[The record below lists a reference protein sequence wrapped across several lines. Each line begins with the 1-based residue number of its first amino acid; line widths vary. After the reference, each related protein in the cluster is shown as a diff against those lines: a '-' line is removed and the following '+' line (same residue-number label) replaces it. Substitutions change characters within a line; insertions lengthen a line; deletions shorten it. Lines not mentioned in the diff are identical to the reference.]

1 MTKRHPETAMD
12 MTTEQQA
19 IELCREGRK
28 EAFRPLVDAYF
39 ARCVRLARAF
49 VGDMEDARD
58 LVQDAFVVAYRALD
72 DFELGRPFY
81 PWLRGILLN
90 RCRAHVRTRNRAS
103 RRRDRAAE
111 SPGHWVLGA
120 PPGQSAAARRTA
132 DLVRR
137 ALAAVSEG
145 DREILVLKHMEGY
158 SYDELAEH
166 FGIERGTV
174 ASRLYRARKRMRD
187 ALAELDPTL
196 VEGEAGDETRRGDA
210 PAAGEEAR

>member
-1 MTKRHPETAMD
+1 MEMA
-12 MTTEQQA
+12 TEQQA
-19 IELCREGRK
+19 IERCQQGRK
-28 EAFRPLVDAYF
+28 DAFRPLVDAYF

-49 VGDMEDARD
+49 VGDVEDARD
-58 LVQDAFVVAYRALD
+58 LVQDAFVAAYRALD

-90 RCRAHVRTRNRAS
+90 RCRAHVRSRNRAS
-103 RRRDRAAE
+103 RRRARAAE

-120 PPGQSAAARRTA
+120 PPGRTASSRRSA

-137 ALAAVSEG
+137 ALATVSEG

-158 SYDELAEH
+158 SYDELATH
-166 FGIERGTV
+166 FGIEPGTV

-196 VEGEAGDETRRGDA
+196 VEGAIEDDTRRAGA
-210 PAAGEEAR
+210 PAAEEEGP

>member
-1 MTKRHPETAMD
+1 MEMA
-12 MTTEQQA
+12 TEQQA
-19 IELCREGRK
+19 IERCRQGRK
-28 EAFRPLVDAYF
+28 DAFRPLVDAYF

-49 VGDMEDARD
+49 VGDVEDARD
-58 LVQDAFVVAYRALD
+58 LVQDAFVAAYRALD
-72 DFELGRPFY
+72 EFELGRPFY

-90 RCRAHVRTRNRAS
+90 RCRTHVRSRNRAS

-120 PPGQSAAARRTA
+120 PPGRSASSRRTA

-137 ALAAVSEG
+137 ALATVSED

-166 FGIERGTV
+166 FDIERGTV

-196 VEGEAGDETRRGDA
+196 VEGAIGDDTRRADA
-210 PAAGEEAR
+210 PAAEEEGP